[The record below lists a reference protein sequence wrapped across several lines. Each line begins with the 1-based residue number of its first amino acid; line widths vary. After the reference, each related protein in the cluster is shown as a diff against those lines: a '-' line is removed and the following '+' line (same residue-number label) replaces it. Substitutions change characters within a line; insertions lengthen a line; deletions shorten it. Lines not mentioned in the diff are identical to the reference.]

1 MRNKV
6 KQVRLI
12 GFGGQGVVLAGT
24 ILAHSAIKDGRWV
37 AGSSAYGAQAR
48 GGTAR
53 YDVIVAEDR
62 IKFPHMISTDILVAF
77 SQKAY
82 QESIGQLSKQ
92 GAWVIFDELLVKPEP
107 LEGVHQIG
115 VPATDRAIR
124 DLNNKQA
131 ANMVMLAAV
140 AVLTGLTT
148 QASLINALEENSAE
162 RFLAIN
168 REALDLG
175 RELGLNIQNEQNRKE

>member
-1 MRNKV
+1 MSKV

-24 ILAHSAIKDGRWV
+24 ILAHAAIKDGRWV

-53 YDVIVAEDR
+53 YDVIVAEDA
-62 IKFPHMISTDILVAF
+62 IKFPHMISTDILIAF

-82 QESIGQLSKQ
+82 EESLGQLSEQ
-92 GAWVIFDELLVKPEP
+92 GALVIYDELLVKPQV
-107 LEGVHQIG
+107 LKQVTQIS
-115 VPATDRAIR
+115 VPATDKALQ

-131 ANMVMLAAV
+131 ANMVMLAA
-140 AVLTGLTT
+140 AAALTGL
-148 QASLINALEENSAE
+148 ASQSALVKALEENSAE
-162 RFLAIN
+162 RFREIN
-168 REALDLG
+168 LKAL
-175 RELGLNIQNEQNRKE
+175 ELGQRIGMEIKKREK

>member
-1 MRNKV
+1 MSNV

-24 ILAHSAIKDGRWV
+24 LLAHSAIRDGLWV

-53 YDVIVAEDR
+53 YDVIVAQDK
-62 IKFPHMISTDILVAF
+62 IKFPHMISTDILIAF

-82 QESIGQLSKQ
+82 DESIGLLSEQ
-92 GAWVIFDELLVKPEP
+92 GALVIYDDLLVKPATLP
-107 LEGVHQIG
+107 SVTQIG
-115 VPATDRAIR
+115 VPATDRAIK

-131 ANMVMLAAV
+131 ANMVMLSAA
-140 AVLTGLTT
+140 AVLTDLTT
-148 QASLINALEENSAE
+148 QSSLVKALEENSAQ
-162 RFLAIN
+162 RFLEVNLKALTLGQEIGQNIKKTIN
-168 REALDLG
+168 WKA
-175 RELGLNIQNEQNRKE
+175 

>member
-1 MRNKV
+1 MSKV

-24 ILAHSAIKDGRWV
+24 ILAHAAIKDGRWV

-53 YDVIVAEDR
+53 YDVIVAEDA
-62 IKFPHMISTDILVAF
+62 IKFPHMISTDILIAF

-82 QESIGQLSKQ
+82 EESLGQLSEQ
-92 GAWVIFDELLVKPEP
+92 GALVIYDELLVKPQA
-107 LEGVHQIG
+107 LNTVTQVG
-115 VPATDRAIR
+115 VPATDKALQ

-131 ANMVMLAAV
+131 ANMVMLGAA
-140 AVLTGLTT
+140 AALTGL
-148 QASLINALEENSAE
+148 ASQPALIKALEENSAE
-162 RFLAIN
+162 RFREINLKALA
-168 REALDLG
+168 LG
-175 RELGLNIQNEQNRKE
+175 QQIGLEIQKNVKSEL

>member
-1 MRNKV
+1 MSNV

-24 ILAHSAIKDGRWV
+24 ILAHAAIKDGRWV

-53 YDVIVAEDR
+53 YDVIVAGDT
-62 IKFPHMISTDILVAF
+62 IKFPHMISTDILIAF

-82 QESIGQLSKQ
+82 EESLGQLSKEN
-92 GAWVIFDELLVKPEP
+92 ALIIHDELLVKPER
-107 LEGVHQIG
+107 LDTVTQIG
-115 VPATDRAIR
+115 VPATDRAIK
-124 DLNNKQA
+124 DLDNKQA

-140 AVLTGLTT
+140 AALTGLTT
-148 QASLINALEENSAE
+148 QSSLIKALEENSAE
-162 RFLAIN
+162 RFLQTN
-168 REALDLG
+168 LKALALG
-175 RELGLNIQNEQNRKE
+175 KQIGLEVQKTINRKE

>member
-1 MRNKV
+1 MSKV

-53 YDVIVAEDR
+53 YDVIVAEDQ
-62 IKFPHMISTDILVAF
+62 IKFPHMISTDILIAF

-82 QESIGQLSKQ
+82 QESIGQLSEEN
-92 GAWVIFDELLVKPEP
+92 ALVIYDDLLVKPET
-107 LEGVHQIG
+107 LTKAIQIG
-115 VPATDRAIR
+115 VPATDRAIK

-131 ANMVMLAAV
+131 ANMVMLAAS
-140 AVLTGLTT
+140 AVLTGLTSQT
-148 QASLINALEENSAE
+148 SLKKALEENSAE

-168 REALDLG
+168 QKALALG
-175 RELGLNIQNEQNRKE
+175 QKIGVNIQNHMNRKE

>member
-1 MRNKV
+1 MSNV

-53 YDVIVAEDR
+53 YDVIVAEDQ
-62 IKFPHMISTDILVAF
+62 IKFPHMISTDILIAF

-82 QESIGQLSKQ
+82 DESLGQLSEEN
-92 GAWVIFDELLVKPEP
+92 ALIIYDDLLVKPEAS
-107 LEGVHQIG
+107 VKAAQIG
-115 VPATDRAIR
+115 VPATDKAIK

-131 ANMVMLAAV
+131 ANMVMLAAT
-140 AVLTGLTT
+140 AVLTGLTS
-148 QASLINALEENSAE
+148 QSSLMKTLEENSAA
-162 RFLAIN
+162 RFLEIN
-168 REALDLG
+168 RKALTLG
-175 RELGLNIQNEQNRKE
+175 QEIGLNIKKNMNRKE

>member
-1 MRNKV
+1 MSNV

-53 YDVIVAEDR
+53 YDVIVAEDQ
-62 IKFPHMISTDILVAF
+62 IKFPHMISTDILIAF

-82 QESIGQLSKQ
+82 DESLGQLSQ
-92 GAWVIFDELLVKPEP
+92 ENALVIYDDLLVKPIT
-107 LEGVHQIG
+107 LDKADQIG
-115 VPATDRAIR
+115 VPATDRAIK
-124 DLNNKQA
+124 DLGNKQA
-131 ANMVMLAAV
+131 ANMVMLAAA
-140 AVLTGLTT
+140 AVLTGLTSQT
-148 QASLINALEENSAE
+148 SLVKALEENSAA
-162 RFLAIN
+162 RFLEIN
-168 REALDLG
+168 RKALALG
-175 RELGLNIQNEQNRKE
+175 QEIGLNIKKNINRKE